1 MKDHIYREGE
11 VIFREGEPSDAVL
24 QIVSGEVEVF
34 RDLGPEGVTLGRVGP
49 GEFLG
54 EMGVLLDAPHSAS
67 ARAVGKVEA
76 VRFEREQFLSRL
88 GGDRESSAA
97 LIVRL
102 CERLRIANRRL
113 SRLGE
118 AEQVSTPTPIPGS
131 RVAIEAPATRREKS
145 EVVVGAPT
153 VTFFAN
159 SPRLAGEMPAAGV
172 VADSFPFTVGRASR
186 RGSRGDSRRA
196 NLTFQDERPYR
207 LSRSHF
213 VIERSG
219 TDVVVRDLGSSLG
232 TAVNGDYL
240 GQAFGRDR
248 EVLKAGENTVRAGGD
263 ASPFC
268 WKVVVTPRAG
278 GADVP

>member
-34 RDLGPEGVTLGRVGP
+34 RDLGPETVTLGRVGP

-54 EMGVLLDAPHSAS
+54 EMGVLLDAPHAAS
-67 ARAVGKVEA
+67 ARALGTVEA

-102 CERLRIANRRL
+102 CQRLRIANHRL
-113 SRLGE
+113 TRLGE
-118 AEQVSTPTPIPGS
+118 TDRVSGGTPTPGS
-131 RVAIEAPATRREKS
+131 RVAVSASAAARAKGEAVDS
-145 EVVVGAPT
+145 APT
-153 VTFFAN
+153 VTLLAG
-159 SPRLAGEMPAAGV
+159 STRLAREMPAAGV
-172 VADSFPFTVGRASR
+172 VAESFPFIVGRKSR
-186 RGSRGDSRRA
+186 RGSQGDSRRA
-196 NLTFQDERPYR
+196 NLAFQDERPYR
-207 LSRSHF
+207 LSRAHF
-213 VIERSG
+213 AIERDG
-219 TDVVVRDLGSSLG
+219 MDVVVRDLGSTLG

-240 GQAFGRDR
+240 GQAFGRDQ
-248 EVLKAGENTVRAGGD
+248 EVLEPGKNTVCAGGD

-268 WKVVVTPRAG
+268 LEVVVARMEDGTA
-278 GADVP
+278 VP